1 MIEAVPEVNGSL
13 VTCDEAR
20 AVYVEIIS
28 FVTQLGP
35 AGGDGDNPRLPD
47 SIAAPPPAASSA
59 LLRTSLAVST
69 TRDLLWRS
77 RIDDLGRAL
86 RDALDQ
92 DIDVAC
98 AMLETLSRADTRA
111 TDPDPVP
118 ACALARMYIDVC
130 TTTEAARP
138 RTLALECLADVLDG
152 LLKRGTS
159 AVRAPLLPDR
169 QALAEFWKSLQRGAL
184 SPGLSDA
191 VVRLSGPLLAVL
203 CVSGGGDAPES
214 ELELEDGDLCR
225 WLRAWGVMIS
235 DAGRDDRV
243 GSFCVPPSFH

>member
-1 MIEAVPEVNGSL
+1 MHGSL
-13 VTCDEAR
+13 ATCEEAR

-28 FVTQLGP
+28 FVSQLDP
-35 AGGDGDNPRLPD
+35 SGGDGSNSGIPD
-47 SIAAPPPAASSA
+47 AIAAPPPAASSA

-69 TRDLLWRS
+69 ARDLRRT

-92 DIDVAC
+92 DVDVAC

-111 TDPDPVP
+111 TDPDLGP

-130 TTTEAARP
+130 VATEAARP
-138 RTLALECLADVLDG
+138 RTLALGCLADVLDG
-152 LLKRGTS
+152 LLERGPE
-159 AVRAPLLPDR
+159 AVRAPLLPGR
-169 QALAEFWKSLQRGAL
+169 QALAAFWASLQRGAL

-203 CVSGGGDAPES
+203 CISGGDAPEPEP
-214 ELELEDGDLCR
+214 ELEGGDLRR
-225 WLRAWGVMIS
+225 WLRAWGIMMS

-243 GSFCVPPSFH
+243 GFLLVPPFLLSLSL